1 MVRQHHQLNGHEFE
15 QTLRDSEEQGRLLC
29 CSLWGWTQI
38 IVTKEQEAS
47 AGYQALS
54 RVLGYSGDHTGN
66 TDIVNGLLLICPEG
80 RLQMLCRSLE
90 IPLVAA
96 FQSVSALDLEVLGL
110 STGKGEVPMNEFSL
124 RDINH

>member
-1 MVRQHHQLNGHEFE
+1 
-15 QTLRDSEEQGRLLC
+15 
-29 CSLWGWTQI
+29 
-38 IVTKEQEAS
+38 
-47 AGYQALS
+47 
-54 RVLGYSGDHTGN
+54 
-66 TDIVNGLLLICPEG
+66 
-80 RLQMLCRSLE
+80 MLCRSLE

>member
-1 MVRQHHQLNGHEFE
+1 M
-15 QTLRDSEEQGRLLC
+15 
-29 CSLWGWTQI
+29 
-38 IVTKEQEAS
+38 TKEQEAS

-90 IPLVAA
+90 SPLVAA